1 MLTNCCL
8 FLGFTWG
15 FFESY
20 NSIIFW
26 QKLHGHPSGFGEVL
40 GFFFVGEAR
49 GALWEPCGL
58 TEEEEN
64 LDSWNGAIGKQTW
77 GCITETDQSIWSIFR
92 FWWNIYPL
100 FFQPQ
105 EERTKPVV
113 IEQKIVFTSKV
124 ICCSSRIFC
133 FRISK
138 YIGSHDLKTDKKQD
152 YRFYQRTGMGKE
164 FHNGRW
170 HSSQNVL

>member
-15 FFESY
+15 FFQSY

-77 GCITETDQSIWSIFR
+77 GCITETDQSIWSLLGSDEIFTL
-92 FWWNIYPL
+92 L
-100 FFQPQ
+100 FFNL
-105 EERTKPVV
+105 KKS
-113 IEQKIVFTSKV
+113 EQNLS
-124 ICCSSRIFC
+124 
-133 FRISK
+133 
-138 YIGSHDLKTDKKQD
+138 L
-152 YRFYQRTGMGKE
+152 
-164 FHNGRW
+164 
-170 HSSQNVL
+170 